1 MEKSEAQKSSSLQIG
16 QVGVVVRDIDKA
28 VEYYSSFGIGPFE
41 PLNVSIIEREVYGK
55 PAEDVKNIVKV
66 AQVGKV
72 DLELVQPAAGES
84 IQKEF
89 LERHGEGINHLGF
102 FVDDLDQEVA
112 KLVEKGFKV
121 IMSAKFIGGGGFA
134 YLDTDKVGGVQF
146 ELIQRPPH

>member
-41 PLNVSIIEREVYGK
+41 PLNASIIEREVYGK

-121 IMSAKFIGGGGFA
+121 IMSGKFIGGGGFA

-146 ELIQRPPH
+146 ELIQWPPH

>member
-102 FVDDLDQEVA
+102 FVDDLNQEVA

-146 ELIQRPPH
+146 ELIQWPPH